1 MRLVFTKLETPLNY
15 IEVDIGTGTFEE
27 FSLEDLQDSE
37 TGKYIQLPDTISAN
51 SIRVKANS
59 SELGS
64 FDMIKEYQITDDE
77 GNILGGSGDG
87 GLEIKELPV
96 YIKYSCHNYELVPAE
111 DLDWETGRFIGY
123 YSSDLYLLIDGEP
136 YNFGNYIPGEVVYK
150 IGDNPLSLRYT
161 KDTAGSMVSYG
172 YMPIPYKFKLLGE
185 IQD

>member
-37 TGKYIQLPDTISAN
+37 TGKYIQLPDTIPAN

-77 GNILGGSGDG
+77 GNILGGSTELEELPCYLEAYNYAGGSSKYRLVALGDLTKG
-87 GLEIKELPV
+87 FLEANNIGYENSNKEIKLLYSLKEEYHSMGEIEEVINKQLFLVTSLYTSTRATPLP
-96 YIKYSCHNYELVPAE
+96 
-111 DLDWETGRFIGY
+111 
-123 YSSDLYLLIDGEP
+123 
-136 YNFGNYIPGEVVYK
+136 YK
-150 IGDNPLSLRYT
+150 IVI
-161 KDTAGSMVSYG
+161 AG
-172 YMPIPYKFKLLGE
+172 
-185 IQD
+185 